1 MPRPIKGRN
10 VCCLPRNARFGP
22 LGQRGAMRSGVTMT
36 VDEFETIRLIDY
48 MNFTQ
53 EECAQQ
59 MNVARTTVQGI
70 YDQARKKLAR
80 ALVDCVPL
88 TISGGEYKLY
98 GGDWD
103 GIACG
108 RGACSRHRH
117 GQTMRENA
125 PENPEEAEK

>member
-10 VCCLPRNARFGP
+10 VCCLPRSTRFGP
-22 LGQRGAMRSGVTMT
+22 LGQRGVMRSGVTMT

-53 EECAQQ
+53 EECALQ

-98 GGDWD
+98 GGSWD
-103 GIACG
+103 SEACR

-117 GQTMRENA
+117 GQTVTGNA
-125 PENPEEAEK
+125 AENPEEAEK